1 MKNILTDLKKFG
13 KSLLMLFIYIVIIP
27 GISYAFLINNNFEK
41 LSFLKQNL
49 LLLAC
54 EGIVFI
60 IVVFIFRK
68 TLITDFKDFK
78 TNFKSYI
85 KIIIKYF
92 LIGIGIMILTN
103 FIINY
108 IVSPGSIALNE
119 VANRESIIK
128 YPIYSIMALIILG
141 PISEELI
148 FRANFKNSI
157 KNEKFFLIITALL
170 FGSMHLLAYFD
181 SMQSIAS
188 SWGQL
193 LYLIPYTALGFIF
206 GYVYLKTKNIY
217 SAIIVHLL
225 TNLLSLSIILLS
237 L

>member
-13 KSLLMLFIYIVIIP
+13 KSLLMLFIYIIVIP
-27 GISYAFLINNNFEK
+27 GISYAFLIDSNFK
-41 LSFLKQNL
+41 GFSFLKQNL
-49 LLLAC
+49 LMLAC

-128 YPIYSIMALIILG
+128 YPIYSIMTLIILG

-157 KNEKFFLIITALL
+157 KNEKLFLVITALL

-188 SWGQL
+188 SWEQL

-217 SAIIVHLL
+217 SAIMVHLL